1 MERVE
6 AIVVG
11 VDGSAD
17 AQAAL
22 RFAIEEARLR
32 HARVRAVSVWTVSA
46 VSYTALG
53 YPFWPKLLRDLG
65 EAAETLLQRQV
76 QEARDKAGEADVEC
90 VVRQGSPAEV
100 LIEEAGDAFLL
111 VVGSRGLG
119 GFASLLLGSVSHAAV
134 AHAPCPVTIVRQR
147 KKRA

>member
-1 MERVE
+1 MERAL

-11 VDGSAD
+11 VDGSAE

-22 RFAIEEARLR
+22 RFAIDEARLR
-32 HARVRAVSVWTVSA
+32 GARVRAVSVWDVST

-53 YPFWPKLLRDLG
+53 YPFWPKLLQDLG

-76 QEARDKAGEADVEC
+76 EEARAKAGEAEIEC

-100 LIEEAGDAFLL
+100 LIEEAEDAFLL

-119 GFASLLLGSVSHAAV
+119 GFASLLLGSVSQAAAGHAR
-134 AHAPCPVTIVRQR
+134 CPVVIVRQR
-147 KKRA
+147 RKRA